1 MLITSDTNSKI
12 KLLLKLKQSKY
23 RKSMGL
29 FIVEGSHLVKEAKM
43 KGRLVEAYSI
53 LEQEGYITITEELM
67 KKIAS
72 TDTVV
77 KEIGLCK
84 IEENN
89 KLTNKILILDAVQ
102 DPGNLGALL
111 RSAKAFGFD
120 TIVLG
125 NGTVDLYN
133 DKVIRSSQG
142 AIFKL
147 NFIHTNLVEFINKL
161 NDYQVYGTDVVNGI
175 ELDNVKNDSK
185 IAVILGNEGNG
196 ISKEV
201 KELVNKNIY
210 IPMDDTESL
219 NVSVAGSIIMYKLR

>member
-1 MLITSDTNSKI
+1 MIITSDTNSKI

-23 RKSMGL
+23 RKSNGL

-43 KGRLVEAYSI
+43 KNRLVEAYSI
-53 LEQEGYITITEELM
+53 NEQEGYITITEDLM
-67 KKIAS
+67 KKVAS

-77 KEIGLCK
+77 KEIGLCN
-84 IEENN
+84 IEENHE
-89 KLTNKILILDAVQ
+89 LSNKILMLDAVQ

-133 DKVIRSSQG
+133 DKVIRASQG

-147 NFIHTNLVEFINKL
+147 NFIHVNLVEFINNL
-161 NDYQVYGTDVVNGI
+161 NGYQIYGTDVVNGI
-175 ELDNVKNDSK
+175 ELDNVKLDKK
-185 IAVILGNEGNG
+185 IAVIF
-196 ISKEV
+196 V
-201 KELVNKNIY
+201 VF
-210 IPMDDTESL
+210 L
-219 NVSVAGSIIMYKLR
+219 N